1 MVSILLAAAVL
12 AATPDK
18 VDTYTSLRA
27 ASASLAGQV
36 QTGTLLFNR
45 GDCLAIKV
53 YTNSPYTHVAAVVM
67 QDGRPMVYD
76 SMNNVGVRRLPLE
89 KYLASQRPDVIHVFQ
104 PRKPF
109 SKKHSEVFKN
119 ALERELGRPYAIK
132 HHLTGRRA
140 DGLHCSEYVTDALV
154 ATQLLHAYRPP
165 KVSPAS
171 LVEGITNAGLYRV
184 GRMVQVKYPEPP
196 VPKGNNWCHQLWIDT
211 KVCTTRCCAKMGRWF
226 LCH

>member
-1 MVSILLAAAVL
+1 MASILLVAAVL
-12 AATPDK
+12 TATPDK
-18 VDTYTSLRA
+18 VDTYTLLPA
-27 ASASLAGQV
+27 ASASLVGRV

-53 YTNSPYTHVAAVVM
+53 YTNSPYTHVAAVVV

-76 SMNNVGVRRLPLE
+76 SMQHAGVRCQTLE

-109 SKKHSEVFKN
+109 SKQQANDFKK
-119 ALERELGRPYAIK
+119 ALEQELGRPYAIK

-140 DGLHCSEYVTDALV
+140 DGLHCSEYVTDALQ
-154 ATQLLHAYRPP
+154 ASRLLHANRPS

-171 LVEGITNAGLYRV
+171 LVEGITKADLYSV
-184 GRMVQVKYPEPP
+184 GRMVQIKYPVPP
-196 VPKGNNWCHQLWIDT
+196 GPQGDNWCRQLWIDT
-211 KVCTTRCCAKMGRWF
+211 KVCTSHCCTKMRRWF
-226 LCH
+226 LCR